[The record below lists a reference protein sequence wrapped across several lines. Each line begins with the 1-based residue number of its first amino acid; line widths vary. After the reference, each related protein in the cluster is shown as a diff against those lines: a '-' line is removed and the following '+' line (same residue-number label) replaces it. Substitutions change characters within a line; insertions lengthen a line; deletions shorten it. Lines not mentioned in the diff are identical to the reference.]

1 MIYIIKTKI
10 GTLVKEDRF
19 YTRMGAVAHYRLC
32 VRELAFPDTI
42 TVEEL
47 NDGES

>member
-10 GTLVKEDRF
+10 GTKLDENRF
-19 YTRMGAVAHYRLC
+19 FTRSDAAQYYRIKA
-32 VRELAFPDTI
+32 RELAFPDTI
-42 TVEEL
+42 EVEVL